1 MNPDSDQSDLP
12 WQQLMRWEQG
22 ALPAPDE
29 ARATALRLPVQL
41 GDQWLDVPLMAVERI
56 LDAPV
61 IRPLPGS
68 DEALMGYCN
77 LDGQALP
84 VWQAL
89 KCLNQP
95 INQSSKQL
103 AAPNAAGAENPVYL
117 LSHWGGSR
125 VLAVDAIGPPFSEY
139 KAISQPAQSKLLSDL
154 KLDLPSRPQEL
165 T

>member
-12 WQQLMRWEQG
+12 WQQLMHWERG
-22 ALPAPDE
+22 AVPTPDE
-29 ARATALRLPVQL
+29 ASAAALRLPVRL

-56 LDAPV
+56 LDTPA

-68 DEALMGYCN
+68 EEALLGYCN

-95 INQSSKQL
+95 Q
-103 AAPNAAGAENPVYL
+103 APKAAGSEKPVYL

-125 VLAVDAIGPPFSEY
+125 VLAVDAIGPPYSEI
-139 KAISQPAQSKLLSDL
+139 KGIAQPVQSKLLSEL